1 MADEQQHTPSA
12 EPSPPAAEQ
21 VSAPAS
27 EAQAEQ
33 PSESP
38 SWWQRLMGR
47 RSRQEDAPPEQ
58 EQDAGAPPP
67 GTVTLTQEELDRR
80 VQAETDRREAKRKTE
95 AEREARR
102 KLRDE
107 DPWAYAEQERKA
119 EEVQGATQN
128 IETLFG
134 SIGLE
139 HDRVSIDP
147 VVQALPEPERARI
160 LGIEGAGK
168 GLDGRKLIVTE
179 ALKSMEKHWRAEGAK
194 DAEERLRKNQAF
206 RKQIL
211 AEARGQYPEPELL
224 PSGISSNGSSSSD
237 QVNDMLRRQLGI
249 HRDA

>member
-1 MADEQQHTPSA
+1 MADEQHQTPSA

-33 PSESP
+33 PSEAP
-38 SWWQRLMGR
+38 SWWQRLVR
-47 RSRQEDAPPEQ
+47 RNRQEDAPPEQ
-58 EQDAGAPPP
+58 EQEPGAKPP
-67 GTVTLTQEELDRR
+67 GQLVVTKEELDRR
-80 VQAETDRREAKRKTE
+80 VQAETDRREAKRKTD

-102 KLRDE
+102 RLRDE

-119 EEVQGATQN
+119 EETQNATQN

-147 VVQALPEPERARI
+147 LVLSLPEPERARI
-160 LGIEGAGK
+160 LGLEGAGR

-194 DAEERLRKNQAF
+194 DAEERLRKNPAF

-211 AEARGQYPEPELL
+211 AEVRGQYPEPELL
-224 PSGISSNGSSSSD
+224 PSGAPSTGSSSSD

-249 HRDA
+249 HREA